1 MADTEHLGHRRE
13 GRRIRP
19 MPREDATV
27 AEIGPHAQ
35 MREQPRILE
44 HDAHAAPMRRQEQ
57 SGGGID
63 QRGAV
68 ERDPAP
74 VWPGE
79 PGDQVD
85 QRRLSRTRAPEQGG
99 EPQPGREGGFEGEC
113 SAPKLDVDL
122 DAHAVRLA

>member
-1 MADTEHLGHRRE
+1 
-13 GRRIRP
+13 
-19 MPREDATV
+19 MPREDAAV
-27 AEIGPHAQ
+27 AEIGPYAQ

-44 HDAHAAPMRRQEQ
+44 DDPYAAPMRRQEQ

-68 ERDPAP
+68 DRDPAP
-74 VWPGE
+74 VRPGE

-99 EPQPGREGGFEGEC
+99 EPRPGREGGLKGEGP
-113 SAPKLDVDL
+113 APKLDVDL
-122 DAHAVRLA
+122 DAHAERLA